1 MDLSTLTSQ
10 NGTPLMAQQDWTPHA
25 DRRSTAPTYS
35 RTLLLMLTLAACD
48 ARTDDTPPAPA
59 DTIPPAAVV
68 SDTPASIERD
78 ALIRADGIAHVR
90 SGMTIGAL
98 RDSLPAD
105 TRLGTLA
112 PFMVDIDAMSVVR
125 DADTLYYVLIVA
137 GEPSR
142 DDAAVNT
149 VATMN
154 ESFRTAEGI
163 GPGSTLAEA
172 AAAYG
177 APTLSYN
184 TNDESREYASFPRL
198 PESIRVRV
206 APASD
211 TSPFAGMY
219 DTQGEHNETS
229 RYDPAARVM
238 MVLVAVLNSS
248 S

>member
-1 MDLSTLTSQ
+1 VAS
-10 NGTPLMAQQDWTPHA
+10 
-25 DRRSTAPTYS
+25 
-35 RTLLLMLTLAACD
+35 
-48 ARTDDTPPAPA
+48 DTPP
-59 DTIPPAAVV
+59 T
-68 SDTPASIERD
+68 IERE
-78 ALIRADGIAHVR
+78 ALIRADGIAHAR
-90 SGMTIGAL
+90 SGMTIGEL
-98 RDSLPAD
+98 RAALPAD

-112 PFMVDIDAMSVVR
+112 PFMVDIDAMPVVR
-125 DADTLYYVLIVA
+125 GADTLYYVLIVA
-137 GEPSR
+137 GEQSS
-142 DDAAVNT
+142 DDATVNI

-163 GPGSTLAEA
+163 GPASTLAEA

-211 TSPFAGMY
+211 MSAFAGMY

-229 RYDPAARVM
+229 RYNPAARVM
-238 MVLVAVLNSS
+238 MVLVGTR
-248 S
+248 

>member
-1 MDLSTLTSQ
+1 MSR
-10 NGTPLMAQQDWTPHA
+10 QDWTPPA
-25 DRRSTAPTYS
+25 YRRATGST
-35 RTLLLMLTLAACD
+35 RCCTLLLVLTLAACD
-48 ARTDDTPPAPA
+48 ARTGDTPPALS
-59 DTIPPAAVV
+59 DTIQPAAVA
-68 SDTPASIERD
+68 SDTPASIERE
-78 ALIRADGIAHVR
+78 ALIRADGIAHAR
-90 SGMTIGAL
+90 SGMSIGEL
-98 RDSLPAD
+98 RAALPAD

-112 PFMVDIDAMSVVR
+112 PFMVDIDAMPVVR
-125 DADTLYYVLIVA
+125 GADTLYYVLIVA
-137 GEPSR
+137 DEPSS
-142 DDAAVNT
+142 DDAAVSN

-206 APASD
+206 TPASD
-211 TSPFAGMY
+211 MSAFAGTY
-219 DTQGEHNETS
+219 ATQGEHNETS

-238 MVLVAVLNSS
+238 MVLVGMR
-248 S
+248 